1 MEASLATAT
10 AKIAQDLQLALRV
23 SQSLPGAWRELQV
36 CLNRCVSECNS
47 AISAIGP
54 AMADSL
60 DTDVSD
66 SGRAAVLALAS
77 LKDAHVDALGA
88 IKQICSSVEGL
99 GKILIKSA
107 GDLTEASRK
116 WPALLQRPELAQTL
130 KWIGQA
136 ERQMAIKIATDD
148 LARCRVLTEKGIKE
162 AREVAAD
169 SGDIVRGAAVAFRT
183 YLSEANVL
191 YIQLAASTGS
201 NAVAQLA
208 VINFLRQ
215 AQAGA
220 ASLAG
225 H

>member
-1 MEASLATAT
+1 MEPSLERAT
-10 AKIAQDLQLALRV
+10 AKIAQDLQVALHA
-23 SQSLPGAWRELQV
+23 SQALPDAWRELQI
-36 CLNRCVSECNS
+36 CLNRCVSECNG

-54 AMADSL
+54 AMADTL

-66 SGRAAVLALAS
+66 SGRSAVLALAS

-88 IKQICSSVEGL
+88 IKKICSGVEGL
-99 GKILIKSA
+99 GRILIEAA
-107 GDLTEASRK
+107 GDLAAASRK

-136 ERQMAIKIATDD
+136 EKQMAVKIATDD

-162 AREVAAD
+162 AREVAGD
-169 SGDIVRGAAVAFRT
+169 SGDIVRGAAIAFRT

-201 NAVAQLA
+201 SSMAQLA
-208 VINFLRQ
+208 VINLLRQ

-220 ASLAG
+220 ASLAR
-225 H
+225 